1 MSQNASGLRLED
13 LEIKPTRDG
22 DVVVDTEGLLP
33 RISEVV
39 FADYDI

>member
-1 MSQNASGLRLED
+1 MSQNVSGLRLED
-13 LEIKPTRDG
+13 LEIKPTRAD
-22 DVVVDTEGLLP
+22 DIVVDTECLLP